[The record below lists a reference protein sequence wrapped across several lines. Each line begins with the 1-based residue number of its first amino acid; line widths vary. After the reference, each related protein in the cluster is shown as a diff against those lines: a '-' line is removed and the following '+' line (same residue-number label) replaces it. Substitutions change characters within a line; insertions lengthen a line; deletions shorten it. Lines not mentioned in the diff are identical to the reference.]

1 MKNVTITIKELK
13 AVNYSRNDDS
23 FDVVVN
29 FNLNDEQNTINKHV
43 SLKQRPE
50 ILSHE
55 LIEYVKNFA
64 KNKNKPSIADD
75 FFDSIVIVR
84 YNDDVEEIELK
95 VAGFF
100 RRFNDNIKNYKAK
113 RYTEGF
119 LTKYSTPDGFSMKIN

>member
-1 MKNVTITIKELK
+1 MKNLLIEIKELK

-43 SLKQRPE
+43 GLKQRPE
-50 ILSHE
+50 LLSHE
-55 LIEYVKNFA
+55 LVEYVKSFA
-64 KNKNKPSIADD
+64 KGKNKPSIADD

-95 VAGFF
+95 VAGF
-100 RRFNDNIKNYKAK
+100 NSI
-113 RYTEGF
+113 
-119 LTKYSTPDGFSMKIN
+119 S